1 MRGENAQQQLAR
13 SVVFARPSA
22 ATSLPSAAF
31 ADITAQHASMAV
43 RKKPSVNTLLIQGEI
58 ITGRYW
64 TDSTRSNISFKPY
77 PPQSSL
83 RHRHQHIQNHPS
95 SLLTTSSPRSPLSTA
110 KSRERSAPHSAANQ
124 CSAGPSSTSVVSEE
138 DACIESFVL
147 EFGNDLTD
155 DSLASSSAS
164 TIGISED
171 SLVPLCRK
179 LLQHVHSLNPV
190 LEGRDLLAYAKRASE
205 HGIGWDSPS
214 YLVTRA
220 EEERSWL
227 CYLAD
232 ISLRRTIKDTVAV
245 LYHQD
250 ERHWLGNKLVL
261 ARQYDEFEKKIPEL
275 SVSNPTAQPMNSP
288 STSKGASKAGA
299 NRPSAQ
305 HRHLRVIQL
314 AQRAVDT
321 CSAMVVRTAYHH
333 RQRQLVRRPA
343 GLFLRRHDPRG
354 AAQGRTRQGSAELE
368 GVAGHEALM

>member
-22 ATSLPSAAF
+22 ATSVPSAAF

-58 ITGRYW
+58 ITGREILDRLDKIKHLLQ
-64 TDSTRSNISFKPY
+64 TISTAVQPPPPPPAHPEPSIQPSHDVFTEE
-77 PPQSSL
+77 PPQHSEISRTLCSTL
-83 RHRHQHIQNHPS
+83 RCESMLRWPIFNKRRLGGRRMHRI
-95 SLLTTSSPRSPLSTA
+95 LL
-110 KSRERSAPHSAANQ
+110 
-124 CSAGPSSTSVVSEE
+124 
-138 DACIESFVL
+138 
-147 EFGNDLTD
+147 
-155 DSLASSSAS
+155 
-164 TIGISED
+164 ED

-227 CYLAD
+227 CYLVD

-275 SVSNPTAQPMNSP
+275 SVSNPAAQPMNPP

-305 HRHLRVIQL
+305 HRHPRVIQL

-321 CSAMVVRTAYHH
+321 CPAMVVRTAYQH
-333 RQRQLVRRPA
+333 RHGGSWFVARQAFSCAVMILAARLKDAHVTVPQNWRALRVMRR
-343 GLFLRRHDPRG
+343 
-354 AAQGRTRQGSAELE
+354 
-368 GVAGHEALM
+368 

>member
-31 ADITAQHASMAV
+31 AGITAQHASMAV

-138 DACIESFVL
+138 DARIESFVL

-155 DSLASSSAS
+155 DSVASSSAS

-179 LLQHVHSLNPV
+179 LLQHVHPLNPV

-275 SVSNPTAQPMNSP
+275 SVCYSAYYHDDSQPTES
-288 STSKGASKAGA
+288 
-299 NRPSAQ
+299 
-305 HRHLRVIQL
+305 HRATNELSFYLQGRFQGCGSWFVGRRAFSCAVMILAARLKDAHVTVPQNWRALRV
-314 AQRAVDT
+314 
-321 CSAMVVRTAYHH
+321 M
-333 RQRQLVRRPA
+333 RR
-343 GLFLRRHDPRG
+343 
-354 AAQGRTRQGSAELE
+354 
-368 GVAGHEALM
+368 